1 MTASFSATLFL
12 GKSCQVDFI
21 TSAFNNSQLPA
32 AEYPEIAFAGRSN
45 VGKSSLINKL
55 VNRRGLVKVS
65 ARPGKTQ
72 SLNFFLVE
80 NSLYLVDLPG
90 YGFAKVPRKVKND
103 WQGMITSYLEKR
115 ASLRCVVVI
124 VDLRHPAKEQD
135 LELVAWLQMMKIPL
149 LMVYT
154 KADKLSRN
162 LQNKQAVALDSGFGI
177 SRDERVI
184 FSAKSGAGMDDLLV
198 ALDRYLDIS

>member
-1 MTASFSATLFL
+1 MSDSFSATAYL
-12 GKSCQVDFI
+12 GKSCRVEFI
-21 TSAFNNSQLPA
+21 TSVFNNSQLPA
-32 AEYPEIAFAGRSN
+32 TEYPEIAFAGRSN

-55 VNRRGLVKVS
+55 INRRGMVKVS

-80 NSLYLVDLPG
+80 ESLYLVDLPG
-90 YGFAKVPRKVKND
+90 YGFAKVPKKVKND

-124 VDLRHPAKEQD
+124 VDLRHGVKEQD
-135 LELVAWLQMMKIPL
+135 LELVSWLQMMELPL
-149 LMVYT
+149 LLVYT

-162 LQNKQAVALDSGFGI
+162 KQQQQARTLDAGFGVT
-177 SRDERVI
+177 SDERVV
-184 FSAKSGAGMDDLLV
+184 FSAKSGAGMPDLLT